1 MEDGNKHFN
10 IGQKKI
16 TYIKFKRWAE
26 TNRFEKI
33 QKDITSI
40 GYKKLDITPLIVA
53 KIFYGI
59 KNYEKAVKY
68 IKEVTDVNDFEE
80 KIKLLK
86 KMNKYQDA
94 IDIIM
99 MDRKVDKE
107 EYLNEILKEK
117 PELKAYIDNYGKK

>member
-16 TYIKFKRWAE
+16 FYINFKRWAE

-33 QKDITSI
+33 EKDITSI
-40 GYKKLDITPLIVA
+40 GYKKLDITPLIVS

-68 IKEVTDVNDFEE
+68 IKEFTDVNDFEE
-80 KIKLLK
+80 KIKFIK
-86 KMNKYQDA
+86 KINKYKDS

-99 MDRKVDKE
+99 MNRKLDKE
-107 EYLNEILKEK
+107 E
-117 PELKAYIDNYGKK
+117 